1 MDGEDGTEESI
12 VRMVRIAQTQQRMV
26 GMAQRTSENGEDG
39 REDSRGRIVEMA
51 WKTSGDEVDG
61 KE

>member
-1 MDGEDGTEESI
+1 
-12 VRMVRIAQTQQRMV
+12 MVK
-26 GMAQRTSENGEDG
+26 MAQRISENGEDG

-51 WKTSGDEVDG
+51 WKTSEDEVDS